1 MRSATLTRVRPPG
14 TSGGRRTLRAA
25 RAAPARSSTRACRR
39 RRRTYEPPCRGHAQT
54 QRQAGDVTDATARFI
69 AEIGE
74 PRIDRFPG
82 EIERHVWE
90 VEPSGDALLRVRLS
104 THDLKSGKTVMGQ
117 VRRLKRLV
125 EEEGESVP
133 SAPRPTTAAGN
144 DYHDRPNCVR
154 RGADWSRL
162 VTSCFWRNL
171 DRLARDSHAGEL
183 YFALLKRNGVA
194 LYLDQ
199 LGGHVDWAMDGAFL
213 AFERALLD
221 EEARLLESLASRRRR

>member
-117 VRRLKRLV
+117 VQRLRRLV
-125 EEEGESVP
+125 EEEGLRVRYFC
-133 SAPRPTTAAGN
+133 ATTHNSGRN
-144 DYHDRPNCVR
+144 DYHDRP
-154 RGADWSRL
+154 DFL
-162 VTSCFWRNL
+162 F
-171 DRLARDSHAGEL
+171 AG
-183 YFALLKRNGVA
+183 
-194 LYLDQ
+194 
-199 LGGHVDWAMDGAFL
+199 
-213 AFERALLD
+213 
-221 EEARLLESLASRRRR
+221 S